1 MHRPSFALA
10 WAAAMRIYTPSDPDE
25 KVASYIGGR
34 VAINIRSTDPSM
46 RWTNTC
52 VVRISWILGH
62 CGLLIPTT
70 AHQTVSG
77 ADGRQ
82 YFFRIND
89 IKRFLQQRWGRPDQ
103 QFHHIARGRQADMA
117 RGVVIFETSGWHD
130 ARGHISLLLHGQ
142 CYDRCYFGGN
152 PLLNYRLDQASFWS
166 LPP

>member
-1 MHRPSFALA
+1 MRRPSFALA
-10 WAAAMRIYTPSDPDE
+10 WAAAMRIYAPSDPDE
-25 KVASYIGGR
+25 KVASNIGGR

-52 VVRISWILGH
+52 VVRMSWILSH
-62 CGLLIPTT
+62 CGLAIPCI

-82 YFFRIND
+82 YFFRIRD
-89 IKRFLQQRWGRPDQ
+89 IKRFLLLRWGHADQ
-103 QFHHIARGRQADMA
+103 QLRSGPRGKQADNM

-130 ARGHISLLLHGQ
+130 ARGHVSLLLHGQ
-142 CYDRCYFGGN
+142 CYDHCYFGGN